1 VVLKTAAPH
10 CINDFR
16 PTTKDSAGMSALRF
30 RRAVFTTA
38 LALSCT
44 TVLTA
49 CVSAT
54 EPEETVV
61 VGLNT
66 RSFGRDSAGFTSIS
80 FRVINSGV
88 SPVYLP
94 RCGTEVTADV
104 ILGLDTPIAASAVPV
119 WSGAGCFLS
128 LALGPY
134 RLDPGKTVESVQRAR
149 LSKGEYRLRVFLSLD
164 PSQDPTRLATSDVIN
179 IL

>member
-1 VVLKTAAPH
+1 ML
-10 CINDFR
+10 
-16 PTTKDSAGMSALRF
+16 ALRF

-38 LALSCT
+38 LALTGT
-44 TVLTA
+44 TVLAA

-66 RSFGRDSAGFTSIS
+66 RSFGSDSLGFTVIG
-80 FRVINSGV
+80 FHVINSGV

-94 RCGTEVTADV
+94 RCGTAVSADV
-104 ILGLDTPIAASAVPV
+104 ILSVDTPMAASATPAY
-119 WSGAGCFLS
+119 SGSGCFLS

-134 RLDPGKTVESVQRAR
+134 RLDPGQTVESVQRAR
-149 LSKGEYRLRVFLSLD
+149 LPKGEYRLRVFLSLD
-164 PSQDPTRLATSDVIN
+164 PAQDPTRVATSSVIS
-179 IL
+179 IF